1 MKNAYRGM
9 IGLDDKLTLL
19 PVKSDFVFKLIFGD
33 QRNVDILTSFLKS
46 VLDIPAEEYDYLTIV
61 DPYLKKESADDKL
74 GILDVRVHTKN
85 GQIIHAEI
93 QVWPIPEMKERVVF
107 YQSKMV
113 TGQISSGKDYSV
125 IKRVVSII
133 ISDFE
138 TVENSDKYHHQ
149 FRYRT
154 EDGIE
159 FTKLTEINTLELC
172 KLTPETDN
180 SELWY
185 WTKFIKS
192 DDQEALDMIA
202 EKSPQIKKAVGVL
215 KELSADERTRMIYED
230 REKARRDMASRIN
243 GAKQEGIQE
252 GKQEQSIEIA
262 RKLLKRNRPIEEIIE
277 DTGLAREE
285 IESLQTAI

>member
-1 MKNAYRGM
+1 
-9 IGLDDKLTLL
+9 LDDKMTLL

-33 QRNVDILTSFLKS
+33 QRNVDILAGFLKS

-93 QVWPIPEMKERVVF
+93 QVWPIPEMKERVIF
-107 YQSKMV
+107 YQSKMI

-138 TVENSDKYHHQ
+138 TVENSGKYHHQ

-159 FTKLTEINTLELC
+159 FTTLTEINTLELC

-215 KELSADERTRMIYED
+215 KELSADERTRMLYED
-230 REKARRDMASRIN
+230 HEKARRDMASRMS
-243 GAKQEGIQE
+243 GAVK
-252 GKQEQSIEIA
+252 STRTEIA
-262 RKLLKRNRPIEEIIE
+262 RNAINMGMDTDTIIML
-277 DTGLAREE
+277 TGLNREE
-285 IESLQTAI
+285 IESLQKAI